1 MKRLVIMLAA
11 IAILCI
17 SFAAA
22 DGGFDAAFDQASK
35 EAGKTTT
42 TLVERID
49 LSEFEDHF
57 GLSLSEDEET
67 LVRIALMAYSNGAI
81 LEHPAG
87 IDHISLASIEED
99 PYVGNRNSRKFHY
112 SWCSSVSD
120 MKEKNKVTFHSRE
133 EAIEKNYVPCKKCNP

>member
-1 MKRLVIMLAA
+1 MKRLVIMIAA
-11 IAILCI
+11 VVILCI
-17 SFAAA
+17 SCAAA
-22 DGGFDAAFDQASK
+22 TDDFDTAFDQASK
-35 EAGKTTT
+35 EAGSTTT

-49 LSEFEDHF
+49 ISEFENHF
-57 GLSLSEDEET
+57 GLSLSEDEEK

-87 IDHISLASIEED
+87 INNTSLASIEED
-99 PYVGNRNSRKFHY
+99 PYVGNRNSGKFHY

-133 EAIEKNYVPCKKCNP
+133 EAIDKEYVPCKKCNP

>member
-1 MKRLVIMLAA
+1 MKKLAMMIIA
-11 IAILCI
+11 VAILHA

-22 DGGFDAAFDQASK
+22 ASDFDTALQQAEK
-35 EAGKTTT
+35 EAGPTTT

-49 LSEFEDHF
+49 LSEFESHF
-57 GLSLSEDEET
+57 GLKLSKKEET

-81 LEHPAG
+81 LEHPVG
-87 IDHISLASIEED
+87 VNSVQLASIEED
-99 PYVGNRNSRKFHY
+99 PYVGNKSSKKFHY

-133 EAIEKNYVPCKKCNP
+133 EAIKKKYVPCKKCNP

>member
-1 MKRLVIMLAA
+1 MKRLVLMVIA
-11 IAILCI
+11 IAIICI

-22 DGGFDAAFDQASK
+22 ASGFDAAFDQASK

-57 GLSLSEDEET
+57 GLTLSEDEET
-67 LVRIALMAYSNGAI
+67 LVRIALMAYSNGAL

-87 IDHISLASIEED
+87 IDNISLASIEED
-99 PYVGNRNSRKFHY
+99 PYVWNKNSRKFHY

-120 MKEKNKVTFHSRE
+120 MHENNKVTFHSRE
-133 EAIEKNYVPCKKCNP
+133 EAIDQEYVPCKKCNP

>member
-1 MKRLVIMLAA
+1 MKKLAIMIA
-11 IAILCI
+11 IAIICI
-17 SFAAA
+17 SCAAEA
-22 DGGFDAAFDQASK
+22 GGFDDAFHQAAK

-42 TLVERID
+42 TLVERIE
-49 LSEFEDHF
+49 LSEFENHF
-57 GLSLSEDEET
+57 GLQLSAEEET

-87 IDHISLASIEED
+87 INSTMLASVEED
-99 PYVGNRNSRKFHY
+99 PYVGNRNSGKFHY

-133 EAIEKNYVPCKKCNP
+133 EAIAEEYVPCKKCNP